1 MCNMACITF
10 GASALKPEEVRGKRV
25 LEVGSLDVNGSLRPV
40 FAAWGPGEYV
50 GIDMFEGT
58 GVDRICS
65 AEQMVAE
72 LGPDS
77 FDVVIAT
84 EIIEHVEDWRRV
96 ITNIKG
102 VCKPGGIILVT
113 TPSKG
118 FPYHAYPHD
127 FWRYGTED
135 MQQIFADCSIE
146 QLETSP
152 RATGVFVKARKPL
165 DFHETNLSDVAL
177 YSIVARRRIVT
188 LTDDLLRKERRMKFL
203 FEKVVMPTIGVAGR
217 VSRAMLNR
225 L

>member
-10 GASALKPEEVRGKRV
+10 GATAITPEEVRGKRV
-25 LEVGSLDVNGSLRPV
+25 LEVGALDVNGSLRPV
-40 FAAWGPGEYV
+40 FAGWGPGEYV
-50 GIDMFEGT
+50 GIDMVAGH

-65 AEQMVAE
+65 AEQMMAE

-84 EIIEHVEDWRRV
+84 EIIEHVDDWRRV
-96 ITNIKG
+96 IANIKG

-135 MQQIFADCSIE
+135 MRQIFADCTIE

-152 RATGVFVKARKPL
+152 RATGVFLKARKPR
-165 DFHETNLSDVAL
+165 DFQERSLADVEL
-177 YSIVARRRIVT
+177 YSIVARRRVVAV
-188 LTDDLLRKERRMKFL
+188 TDDIRRKERRMKFL
-203 FEKVVMPTIGVAGR
+203 FEKVVMPSIGVANR